1 MVFVLVLAACP
12 QRLDGREQA
21 AFRQQ
26 HAAGDAG
33 LNRCYAGGFAGSTDL
48 TATRAH
54 KAASRAVRRSTFRKT
69 ARGSQSVLSR
79 GGAYLRRARD
89 TLAGNDSNRTA
100 RFTVLAAFLEWPR
113 LK

>member
-48 TATRAH
+48 TATRA
-54 KAASRAVRRSTFRKT
+54 RSGIVTL
-69 ARGSQSVLSR
+69 LSKCHNP
-79 GGAYLRRARD
+79 D
-89 TLAGNDSNRTA
+89 C
-100 RFTVLAAFLEWPR
+100 RFLSGL
-113 LK
+113 